1 MYLSVLRDS
10 RLYTFLLEVDRD
22 LASQAQESKCRFCG
36 GVLHSACYL
45 RKPRGLPA
53 GIDPGPEY
61 PVRFSFCC
69 SVEGCRRR
77 HTPPSARFLGPKV
90 YLAVMVAL
98 LTAMRQGPTR
108 RSLSELGA
116 TFGVGR
122 RTLGRW
128 RVWWRSVFV
137 ESEFWRRMASR
148 FLPPVPPAD
157 LPASLIERFQGDTLL
172 ARIVRALTFLSEW
185 VTTPRSSPKSAF

>member
-1 MYLSVLRDS
+1 MYLSVLQDS
-10 RLYTFLLEVDRD
+10 RLYAFLMEVDRD
-22 LASQAQESKCRFCG
+22 LASQAQRSKCRFCG

-53 GIDPGPEY
+53 GVDPGPEY

-69 SVEGCRRR
+69 SAEGCRRR
-77 HTPPSARFLGPKV
+77 HTPPSVRFLGPKV
-90 YLAVMVAL
+90 YLGVMVAL
-98 LTAMRQGPTR
+98 LTAMRQGPTPQ
-108 RSLSELGA
+108 SLGTLGGI
-116 TFGVGR
+116 FGVGR

-128 RVWWRSVFV
+128 REWWQTVFPQ
-137 ESEFWRRMASR
+137 SEFWRRTKAR

-172 ARIVRALTFLSEW
+172 TRIVRVLIFVSEW
-185 VTTPRSSPKSAF
+185 ATSF

>member
-10 RLYTFLLEVDRD
+10 RLYGFLIEVDRD
-22 LASQAQESKCRFCG
+22 LASQAQRSRCRFCG

-53 GIDPGPEY
+53 DIDPGPEF

-69 SVEGCRRR
+69 SADGCRRR
-77 HTPPSARFLGPKV
+77 HTPPSARFLGRKV

-98 LTAMRQGPTR
+98 LTAMRQGPTPQGLR
-108 RSLSELGA
+108 TLWDS
-116 TFGVGR
+116 FGVDR

-128 RVWWRSVFV
+128 RAWWQTVFP
-137 ESEFWRRMASR
+137 ESEFWRRMKAR

-157 LPASLIERFQGDTLL
+157 LPASLIERFRGESLL
-172 ARIVRALTFLSEW
+172 ARIVRLLTFLSEW
-185 VTTPRSSPKSAF
+185 ARAF